1 MSLPTSGFYSNIISS
16 YFGYLTPT
24 DQQDLWNQ
32 FLKKNGLTTNPSDT
46 DPNAQLEFV
55 DFMQSHYS
63 NVQIDLQL
71 SPAEVE
77 KRRIMFD
84 AFSIVLHMLTVL
96 QNTVTTQ
103 SNNLVFLG
111 KWQEEYTKMMTKV
124 PIYVGTPSQTVKVDL
139 TNPSKFTLG
148 YNDISIQDVA
158 DYVATTGQT
167 AQLELFSSFTAPG
180 SADNTSVYATITPTN
195 ITFELIARAPAVPPI
210 FAGGAFYSSGPITF
224 PVTAGGTTS
233 SEIAASIAKTFT
245 NSFSIDLYSLGAPP
259 YTPVVSGSPIA
270 PLTISQF
277 MNTNPLLGSTMTPA
291 AIQGVPWRLA
301 TPNTGDFSSLTQDEK
316 DANSNVAKTRAEIN
330 TRNQQYIENL
340 RSRRDTIRDQ
350 ASVVENNV
358 STTKEAISQQAA
370 LLNSI
375 IESLKGII
383 AAIYK

>member
-1 MSLPTSGFYSNIISS
+1 
-16 YFGYLTPT
+16 
-24 DQQDLWNQ
+24 
-32 FLKKNGLTTNPSDT
+32 
-46 DPNAQLEFV
+46 
-55 DFMQSHYS
+55 
-63 NVQIDLQL
+63 
-71 SPAEVE
+71 
-77 KRRIMFD
+77 
-84 AFSIVLHMLTVL
+84 MLTVL

-139 TNPSKFTLG
+139 TTPSKFTLG

-167 AQLELFSSFTAPG
+167 AKIELLSSFTSAG
-180 SADNTSVYATITPTN
+180 SADNTSVYATITPTD
-195 ITFELIARAPAVPPI
+195 ITFELIARAPAFLA

-224 PVTAGGTTS
+224 PVSSSGTTS
-233 SEIAASIAKTFT
+233 SQIAASIAKTFT
-245 NSFSIDLYSLGAPP
+245 DSFSIDLYSLGAPP
-259 YTPVVSGSPIA
+259 YSSIIGGLVAA
-270 PLTISQF
+270 PFTISKF
-277 MNTNPLLGSTMTPA
+277 MNTNPLLGTSIAPA

-301 TPNTGDFSSLTQDEK
+301 TPNTADFSSLTQDEK
-316 DANSNVAKTRAEIN
+316 DENSNVAKTRAEIN

-350 ASVVENNV
+350 ASVVENNL